1 MNQPIKD
8 RNSLTVAVWMVTYNH
23 ENYIEQAVESIM
35 MQQTNFDFKLY
46 IGEDFSSD
54 STRDKCLNL
63 KNKYSSKIE
72 LILHESNIGSSN
84 NGLHM
89 YQYCFETKAKYIAL
103 CEGDDYW
110 TDPYKLQKQVDFLEA
125 NENYVLHYFNAN
137 VIDEKGKKL
146 NNQLVHFDQE
156 SFGIE
161 SLLQAD
167 NPICTLTVMF
177 RNIPELKKEEF
188 KQLLLEYPY
197 GDWGLWLYLMFHS
210 QKLAKFENTVCASYR
225 MHAGGVFSKKKP
237 TETLAKIIK
246 IQELNK
252 SNYPTLFPDI
262 IDQTLVKLK
271 IKYLKEIILL
281 NKLKS
286 IQFYFRNYT
295 QLKSNF
301 TIRDF
306 LYAIRKY

>member
-1 MNQPIKD
+1 MMKEPLLSIC
-8 RNSLTVAVWMVTYNH
+8 LITYNH
-23 ENYIEQAVESIM
+23 EKFIREAIDGVL
-35 MQQTNFDFKLY
+35 MQRV
-46 IGEDFSSD
+46 DFSW
-54 STRDKCLNL
+54 
-63 KNKYSSKIE
+63 E
-72 LILHESNIGSSN
+72 LIIADDFSTDRTREIVLEYKEKYPDFIKLIFQEKNVGPAQNWLDLLDAPKS
-84 NGLHM
+84 
-89 YQYCFETKAKYIAL
+89 KYIAYF
-103 CEGDDYW
+103 EGDDYW

-137 VIDEKGKKL
+137 VIDEKGKQL

-188 KQLLLEYPY
+188 KQLLSEYPY
-197 GDWGLWLYLMFHS
+197 GDWGLWVYLMFHS
-210 QKLAKFENTVCASYR
+210 QKLAKFENNVCASYR
-225 MHAGGVFSKKKP
+225 MHSGGVFSKKKP
-237 TETLAKIIK
+237 TETFAKIIK

-286 IQFYFRNYT
+286 CQFYFSNYT